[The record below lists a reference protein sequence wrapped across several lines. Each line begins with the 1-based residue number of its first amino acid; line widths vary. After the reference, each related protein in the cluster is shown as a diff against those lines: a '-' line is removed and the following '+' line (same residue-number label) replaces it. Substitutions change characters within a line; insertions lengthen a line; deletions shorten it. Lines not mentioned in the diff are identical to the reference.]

1 MVPGEQPLGEGRRM
15 AHMPWSAEV
24 KQGGIRRGCLFTAL
38 SGNLIGVEVEMRG

>member
-1 MVPGEQPLGEGRRM
+1 VVPDEQLLGEGLRM

-38 SGNLIGVEVEMRG
+38 SGNLIGEEVKMRG